1 MKFASNTA
9 VATKL
14 EEVNMFPTT
23 TTTTMYYVVVVCKT
37 PSLASTVDLEKY
49 LVLFTAT
56 SVVRLVHPDC

>member
-23 TTTTMYYVVVVCKT
+23 TTSTTTTMY
-37 PSLASTVDLEKY
+37 
-49 LVLFTAT
+49 
-56 SVVRLVHPDC
+56 